1 MRRLILLRHAK
12 TERDAPSGKDHDRRL
27 EDRGR
32 SDAAEIAAWLAAEHL
47 VPDQVLIS
55 TATRTRQTWDVLS
68 ELFPANR
75 EPQVEYLPELYSASA
90 SQLLHAIH
98 GVSAGINR
106 LMLIGHNPGLHE
118 LALALTC
125 TCNEAERRQL
135 SGSMPTAAVVVIDF
149 PIADWADAAFG
160 TGKLQHFVSPKV
172 LRKAS

>member
-12 TERDAPSGKDHDRRL
+12 TERDAPSGRDHDRRL

-75 EPQVEYLPELYSASA
+75 EPQVEYLPEMYSASS
-90 SQLLHAIH
+90 SQLLQAIH
-98 GVSAGINR
+98 EVSAGINQ

-125 TCNEAERRQL
+125 TCNEAERRKL

-149 PIADWADAAFG
+149 PIADWADASFG

-172 LRKAS
+172 LREAS

>member
-75 EPQVEYLPELYSASA
+75 EPQVEYLSEMYSASS
-90 SQLLHAIH
+90 SQLLQAIH
-98 GVSAGINR
+98 EVSAGINQ

-125 TCNEAERRQL
+125 TCNEAERRKL

-149 PIADWADAAFG
+149 PIADWADASFG

-172 LRKAS
+172 LREAS